1 MFRHVVIFRW
11 NESSTPAHRAELEAA
26 LSGLPEVIPE
36 LRGYHVGADAGINPG
51 NADFAV
57 VAEFDDAAGYLA
69 YRDHPEHT
77 RIITELIAPYVD
89 TRSVVQFDSAN

>member
-26 LSGLPEVIPE
+26 LARLPEVIPT
-36 LRGYHVGADAGINPG
+36 LRGYHVGQDAGINEG

-57 VAEFDDAAGYLA
+57 VAEFDDAAGYLV
-69 YRDHPEHT
+69 YRDDAEHA

-89 TRSVVQFDSAN
+89 TRSVVQFDSAD